1 VVVAEP
7 RVISR
12 VLVCSCQALYIQW
25 LVHIIHLSRF
35 CVGQIFSNILH
46 YFAFVQY
53 IIKFKLS
60 KFKLVQS

>member
-35 CVGQIFSNILH
+35 CVGQIYSYILH
-46 YFAFVQY
+46 YFAFVQ
-53 IIKFKLS
+53 
-60 KFKLVQS
+60 